1 LKHLSSLDESS
12 ASDSQDSRNSDFSNH
27 VLKSEILSYS
37 QRYERPHDTL
47 PTPLPYWNG
56 VRDYKRVRTPAQD
69 SLVSRR
75 PVSMFNHREGSKRM
89 PDSKESFRLIVDNW
103 LTDVKR
109 RGADLYAANEGDEVQ
124 YFSFEGKNHFRF
136 SLEIDY
142 ALQEIAVQ
150 ITDPTT
156 GGMEVENLTLTAKNL
171 DALARLMCSVK
182 EGEAVVPVYLLAQLA
197 VICHGYQRLVQELDQ
212 VHGIETTT
220 GSVTEI
226 EADLRRFLTPE
237 EQKRTNNPLLTKKGK
252 TEK

>member
-1 LKHLSSLDESS
+1 
-12 ASDSQDSRNSDFSNH
+12 
-27 VLKSEILSYS
+27 
-37 QRYERPHDTL
+37 
-47 PTPLPYWNG
+47 
-56 VRDYKRVRTPAQD
+56 
-69 SLVSRR
+69 
-75 PVSMFNHREGSKRM
+75 MFTHREGSNKM
-89 PDSKESFRLIVDNW
+89 PDSQESFRFIVDNW
-103 LTDVKR
+103 LTDVQR
-109 RGADLYAANEGDEVQ
+109 RGADLYAKNEGDEVQ

-156 GGMEVENLTLTAKNL
+156 GGMEVENLALTSKNL
-171 DALARLMCSVK
+171 EALARLMCSVK

-237 EQKRTNNPLLTKKGK
+237 EQKRTDNPLLTKKGK
-252 TEK
+252 T

>member
-1 LKHLSSLDESS
+1 
-12 ASDSQDSRNSDFSNH
+12 
-27 VLKSEILSYS
+27 
-37 QRYERPHDTL
+37 
-47 PTPLPYWNG
+47 
-56 VRDYKRVRTPAQD
+56 
-69 SLVSRR
+69 
-75 PVSMFNHREGSKRM
+75 M
-89 PDSKESFRLIVDNW
+89 PDSQESFRFIVDNW
-103 LTDVKR
+103 LTDVQR
-109 RGADLYAANEGDEVQ
+109 RGADLYAKNEGDEVQ

-156 GGMEVENLTLTAKNL
+156 GGMEVENLALTSKNL
-171 DALARLMCSVK
+171 EALARLMCSVK

-237 EQKRTNNPLLTKKGK
+237 EQKRTDNPLLTKKGK
-252 TEK
+252 T

>member
-1 LKHLSSLDESS
+1 
-12 ASDSQDSRNSDFSNH
+12 
-27 VLKSEILSYS
+27 
-37 QRYERPHDTL
+37 
-47 PTPLPYWNG
+47 
-56 VRDYKRVRTPAQD
+56 
-69 SLVSRR
+69 
-75 PVSMFNHREGSKRM
+75 M
-89 PDSKESFRLIVDNW
+89 PDSKESFRFIVDNW

-109 RGADLYAANEGDEVQ
+109 RGADLYAKNEGDEVQ

-156 GGMEVENLTLTAKNL
+156 GGMEVENLALTDKNL

>member
-1 LKHLSSLDESS
+1 
-12 ASDSQDSRNSDFSNH
+12 
-27 VLKSEILSYS
+27 
-37 QRYERPHDTL
+37 
-47 PTPLPYWNG
+47 
-56 VRDYKRVRTPAQD
+56 
-69 SLVSRR
+69 
-75 PVSMFNHREGSKRM
+75 M
-89 PDSKESFRLIVDNW
+89 PDSKESFRFIVDNW

-109 RGADLYAANEGDEVQ
+109 RGADLYATNEGDEVQ

-156 GGMEVENLTLTAKNL
+156 GGMEVENLALTAKNL

>member
-1 LKHLSSLDESS
+1 
-12 ASDSQDSRNSDFSNH
+12 
-27 VLKSEILSYS
+27 
-37 QRYERPHDTL
+37 
-47 PTPLPYWNG
+47 
-56 VRDYKRVRTPAQD
+56 
-69 SLVSRR
+69 
-75 PVSMFNHREGSKRM
+75 M
-89 PDSKESFRLIVDNW
+89 PDSQESFRFIVDNW
-103 LTDVKR
+103 LTDVQR
-109 RGADLYAANEGDEVQ
+109 RGADLYAKNEGDEVQ

-156 GGMEVENLTLTAKNL
+156 GGMEVENLALTSKNL

-237 EQKRTNNPLLTKKGK
+237 EQKRTDNPLLTKKGK